1 MIACPRMI
9 MINNRGVKKE
19 VRIESIL
26 TNSISPISKRQLHHI
41 LPDISIR
48 TIGSVISRLL
58 SECKIEKV
66 GTFRDTRYRA
76 SL

>member
-1 MIACPRMI
+1 
-9 MINNRGVKKE
+9 MINNRGVKNE

-26 TNSISPISKRQLHHI
+26 TNSISPISKRQLYHI

-48 TIGSVISRLL
+48 TIGSVISRSL

-66 GTFRDTRYRA
+66 GTFRDIRYRA